1 MPNFSQTC
9 SNFLF
14 IKSKPQNVL
23 PWCSFSLGHLSAEG
37 STCLPC
43 ALTCMCLSPFSS
55 LTNPSTCEVEFVTPG
70 KLCWMPAGEA
80 VPRQAAPPAMATS
93 KVFLLLI
100 CSLGSLTDGTSA
112 RGQRMQQCRGGPCC
126 SAPLAPAG
134 PSLPPDL
141 GTIIFL
147 VRPHLPAGPGRAFL
161 RVQLLL
167 AGQHEARFPV
177 LSPL

>member
-1 MPNFSQTC
+1 
-9 SNFLF
+9 
-14 IKSKPQNVL
+14 
-23 PWCSFSLGHLSAEG
+23 
-37 STCLPC
+37 
-43 ALTCMCLSPFSS
+43 MCLSPFSS

-70 KLCWMPAGEA
+70 KLCWMPAGEV
-80 VPRQAAPPAMATS
+80 VPRQAAPSAMATS

-141 GTIIFL
+141 GTIIFSG
-147 VRPHLPAGPGRAFL
+147 PPTSPGRP
-161 RVQLLL
+161 RQSLLSRTAL
-167 AGQHEARFPV
+167 AGRAARGPIPRFKPCV
-177 LSPL
+177 TKPKLYSQCRLAL

>member
-1 MPNFSQTC
+1 
-9 SNFLF
+9 
-14 IKSKPQNVL
+14 
-23 PWCSFSLGHLSAEG
+23 
-37 STCLPC
+37 
-43 ALTCMCLSPFSS
+43 MCLSPFSS
-55 LTNPSTCEVEFVTPG
+55 LTDPSTCEVEFVTPG

-80 VPRQAAPPAMATS
+80 VPRQAAPAMATS

-147 VRPHLPAGPGRAFL
+147 VRPRLPAGPGRAFL